1 MKHVITSI
9 LLGLSALVYGQGEL
23 PPVPASEDVNLRL
36 ELASV
41 EMERAAD
48 FRELS
53 VWVACT
59 GALFVAADRI
69 NNRDSDGSFAMGVAS
84 VSLAAYVGLNGI
96 AIRRDR
102 RAARLLHGAQ

>member
-1 MKHVITSI
+1 MKHVITSL

-48 FRELS
+48 FRDAALY
-53 VWVACT
+53 C
-59 GALFVAADRI
+59 ALFGGAISGIAF
-69 NNRDSDGSFAMGVAS
+69 SDNATAGRVCAVLT
-84 VSLAAYVGLNGI
+84 VSAFYGLNLVANG
-96 AIRRDR
+96 RDR